1 MVALGVC
8 EKTKRAS
15 HQSKRHQQNNRRRIE
30 KVVNMSGVHEAK
42 QHKEW
47 TCPHCARVYDNGWQ
61 RIRHTQRGCDIAL
74 QQHDVKEEGNNAEVT
89 RTQTSLGALG
99 GNTNGVVLYNRQPM
113 DDDDIAFANAMTGS
127 DDVFVGEGE
136 ARAELHPVIVNEV
149 KGEQLQQYTQ
159 AKARSCH
166 IVPKDMEILHFLQC
180 TDAGNGTSQA
190 QKNTL
195 LQYIKG
201 FDTPRTRLL
210 PTWIPTCYRR
220 MEKVMSKYVPHNMY
234 VTYLLS
240 FTIHTSMCA

>member
-1 MVALGVC
+1 
-8 EKTKRAS
+8 
-15 HQSKRHQQNNRRRIE
+15 
-30 KVVNMSGVHEAK
+30 MSGVHEAK

-74 QQHDVKEEGNNAEVT
+74 QQYVVKEEGNNAEVT

-99 GNTNGVVLYNRQPM
+99 GNTNGVPLYNRQPM
-113 DDDDIAFANAMTGS
+113 DDDDIAFANTMTGS
-127 DDVFVGEGE
+127 DDVFLGQGE

-149 KGEQLQQYTQ
+149 KGGQMQQYTQ
-159 AKARSCH
+159 AKARSFQ
-166 IVPKDMEILHFLQC
+166 ILPKDMEILHFLEC

-210 PTWIPTCYRR
+210 PSWIPTCYRR
-220 MEKVMSKYVPHNMY
+220 MEKVMSTYVPPHMC
-234 VTYLLS
+234 VTSLLS
-240 FTIHTSMCA
+240 FTIHTPMCALFEIMYINIEINYIILK